1 MFESFRNHLQN
12 GKVYYYK
19 NKKVGWAR
27 FKTIVLSTIKIN
39 NFHQFES
46 DTFWAIKYLSP
57 GWYVIKS
64 TLDNTYNK
72 TKVITFIVINIIL
85 VFRELCLFFILIT
98 INMNNCEINI
108 LIEREQYYL
117 DLLKPEYNIL
127 KIAGSMLGFKHSE
140 ATKIKMSI
148 NRGKK
153 HTYEV
158 RK

>member
-1 MFESFRNHLQN
+1 
-12 GKVYYYK
+12 
-19 NKKVGWAR
+19 
-27 FKTIVLSTIKIN
+27 
-39 NFHQFES
+39 
-46 DTFWAIKYLSP
+46 
-57 GWYVIKS
+57 
-64 TLDNTYNK
+64 
-72 TKVITFIVINIIL
+72 
-85 VFRELCLFFILIT
+85 
-98 INMNNCEINI
+98 MNNCEINV